1 MSMTALT
8 FRLDNEIF
16 AIDADAVTS
25 IMEPVPVTR
34 IPDAP
39 PLADGLINVRG
50 RIVPLADMRI
60 AFAMKRRAADTDTRF
75 VVIAIEQDGE
85 MLEMA
90 IIADKVISVTEFADD
105 KLGSPPAAGMRWRPE
120 FVRAVASEG
129 DQFIIIPSLASIF
142 DALETPGFT
151 NESAYQ

>member
-25 IMEPVPVTR
+25 IMEPVAVTR

-39 PLADGLINVRG
+39 RLADGLINVRG
-50 RIVPLADMRI
+50 RIVPLADLRI
-60 AFAMKRRAADTDTRF
+60 AFGMNHPEADEDTRF
-75 VVIAIEQDGE
+75 VVIGIEQEGE
-85 MLEMA
+85 TLEMA
-90 IIADKVISVTEFADD
+90 IIADKVISVVDFEDHEM
-105 KLGSPPAAGMRWRPE
+105 GSPPAAGMRWRPE
-120 FVRAVASEG
+120 FVRAVASKD

-142 DALETPGFT
+142 DALETPGLS
-151 NESAYQ
+151 NERAYQ